1 MSNKPPIGAPQG
13 AIRLNIDTHKLEF
26 YAQDRWHEMA
36 TNNINLGAAADTGN
50 TSSFTLGGARGVFM
64 GMSVPTG
71 DSQISY
77 INIPTSGNTIDFGSR
92 TVTGVGANISSRTRG
107 LAAGDTAP
115 AFINTI
121 DFITMSTTGE
131 CTNFGDRTIITG
143 RMRGCSNQ
151 TRGIWAGGFGPSPNI
166 RDQIDFVTIS
176 STGDAKDFGDLSGT
190 REAPSGNVNSPI
202 RAIWTGGDSAGDGS
216 YQNNIDFV
224 TIASTGNA
232 RDFGDLLTGRGIAAG
247 LSSATR
253 GLIGTGQVSPA
264 TTSASIDFLTIAT
277 FGNSTDFGD
286 CTIARYGRGS
296 TTDCIRGV
304 FAGGNGPA
312 LTNIIDYVNIS
323 TRGDAVDFG
332 DFHNVTARLE
342 GGCSTS
348 HGGL

>member
-1 MSNKPPIGAPQG
+1 MSNKPPIEVPQG

-64 GMSVPTG
+64 GMSVPNG

-77 INIPTSGNTIDFGSR
+77 INIPTSGNTLDFGSR
-92 TVTGVGANISSRTRG
+92 TLTGVGANLSSRTRG

-151 TRGIWAGGFGPSPNI
+151 TRGLWAGGFGPAPSL
-166 RDQIDFVTIS
+166 RDQIDFVTIA
-176 STGDAKDFGDLSGT
+176 STGDAKDFGDLSGN
-190 REAPSGNVNSPI
+190 REAPSGNINSPT
-202 RAIWTGGDSAGDGS
+202 RAIWTGGDTDGAGNYS
-216 YQNNIDFV
+216 EEIQFV
-224 TIASTGNA
+224 NIASKSDA

-253 GLIGTGQVSPA
+253 GLIGGGAAPSQVN
-264 TTSASIDFLTIAT
+264 TIEYLTIAT

-304 FAGGNGPA
+304 FAGGTGPA

-323 TRGDAVDFG
+323 TLGDAIDFG
-332 DFHNVTARLE
+332 DFHNTSPRLE

>member
-1 MSNKPPIGAPQG
+1 MSFRPEEIPLGAVRFNSDSQ
-13 AIRLNIDTHKLEF
+13 KLEYWIGSAWMQIQTF
-26 YAQDRWHEMA
+26 SP
-36 TNNINLGAAADTGN
+36 NLD
-50 TSSFTLGGARGVFM
+50 GGARGVFM

-77 INIPTSGNTIDFGSR
+77 INIPTSGNTLDFGSR
-92 TVTGVGANISSRTRG
+92 TLSGVGANISSRTRG

-115 AFINTI
+115 TFINTI

-151 TRGIWAGGFGPSPNI
+151 TRGLWAGGFGPAPSL
-166 RDQIDFVTIS
+166 RDQIDFVTIA
-176 STGDAKDFGDLSGT
+176 STGDAKDFGDLSGN
-190 REAPSGNVNSPI
+190 REAPSGNINSPT
-202 RAIWTGGDSAGDGS
+202 RAIWTGGDTDGAGNYS
-216 YQNNIDFV
+216 EEIQFV
-224 TIASTGNA
+224 NIASKSDA

-253 GLIGTGQVSPA
+253 GLIGGGAAPSQVN
-264 TTSASIDFLTIAT
+264 TIEYLTIAT

-304 FAGGNGPA
+304 FAGGTGPA

-323 TRGDAVDFG
+323 TLGDAIDFG
-332 DFHNVTARLE
+332 DFHNTSPRLE